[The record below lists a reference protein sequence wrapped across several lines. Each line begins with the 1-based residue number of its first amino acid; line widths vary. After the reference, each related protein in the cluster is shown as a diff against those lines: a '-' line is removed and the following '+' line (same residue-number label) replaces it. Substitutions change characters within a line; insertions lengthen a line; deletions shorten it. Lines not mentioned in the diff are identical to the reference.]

1 MLGKSHEIVP
11 DMTSRAALT
20 ARLLPIALALAG
32 LCTSM
37 LSVILLINAAKL
49 GIFMRMMLGFI
60 GVIFV
65 DSVIL
70 SWVAIRIA
78 IAKEDHATLGEKV
91 ILLGLALCTGVG
103 LVIA

>member
-1 MLGKSHEIVP
+1 MADQSTELGPAKKDRSGLSVRI
-11 DMTSRAALT
+11 
-20 ARLLPIALALAG
+20 LPIALALAG
-32 LCTSM
+32 LCMTGLAVM
-37 LSVILLINAAKL
+37 LLVSAAKL

-70 SWVAIRIA
+70 TFVAIRIA
-78 IAKEDHATLGEKV
+78 LAEEDDATVGEKV
-91 ILLGLALCTGVG
+91 VLLCLSIGTAVG